1 MSRCFFLVFQ
11 VPQMILDDAKGKR
24 RPCNVI
30 VTQPR
35 RIAARSVAERVAR
48 ERGWE
53 LGTVVGY
60 QVMLNFFMPQGW
72 IVVYLLVWTL
82 KIFKSQMKKHGN
94 FQIMIAKNQRAVLCH
109 CTLVQSFTTLC
120 KIRRICV
127 WYQFFN
133 KQLYIFYKDSIHIAI
148 CMG

>member
-1 MSRCFFLVFQ
+1 
-11 VPQMILDDAKGKR
+11 MILDDAKGKR

-60 QVMLNFFMPQGW
+60 QVMLILIMPQGW

-82 KIFKSQMKKHGN
+82 KILKSQMKKHGN
-94 FQIMIAKNQRAVLCH
+94 F
-109 CTLVQSFTTLC
+109 
-120 KIRRICV
+120 
-127 WYQFFN
+127 
-133 KQLYIFYKDSIHIAI
+133 
-148 CMG
+148 